1 MADYKLHVYPVD
13 SSAQVIRKNAN
24 ESDSGAT
31 AFTFVAADFIKIKNT
46 GNMRLFIEIGA
57 TSTSVKVFTSL
68 KVDGLYDVADLE
80 IAASTNTLH
89 VLNNLDPDTFNE
101 DEDAGA
107 LRSHSGT
114 GAEDGYVAIQ
124 LSQATGVSVW
134 ATL

>member
-68 KVDGLYDVADLE
+68 KVDGLYDVSRHKGKCGSSRVRLVCILTD
-80 IAASTNTLH
+80 
-89 VLNNLDPDTFNE
+89 NLC
-101 DEDAGA
+101 
-107 LRSHSGT
+107 RRVHR
-114 GAEDGYVAIQ
+114 
-124 LSQATGVSVW
+124 LS
-134 ATL
+134 LIHI